1 MLSEGKK
8 ESQIDAVEEVKSCGI
23 PRRVSK
29 MSIVEYHAREAVGKA
44 TQAKKKVN
52 SDRNAVLKDAD
63 AQASVDTSPA
73 GQATPGGKRKSCHGG
88 SNNEETLLMRKTVEE
103 ALNHQNGSKHADT
116 TDDLEIAVECL
127 ERASICEETGEEEHG
142 AKVERMLAELV
153 QLSKEMEEEKEK
165 SRRLHEENDNLDI
178 ELELIQKRLK

>member
-1 MLSEGKK
+1 M
-8 ESQIDAVEEVKSCGI
+8 
-23 PRRVSK
+23 
-29 MSIVEYHAREAVGKA
+29 
-44 TQAKKKVN
+44 
-52 SDRNAVLKDAD
+52 
-63 AQASVDTSPA
+63 
-73 GQATPGGKRKSCHGG
+73 
-88 SNNEETLLMRKTVEE
+88 EE